1 MRKTVWL
8 LIIVGLILP
17 AAAGAQ
23 QEVTIYDIQYT
34 TDPSG
39 TSPMVGVKVLT
50 YGIVTGVF
58 GNNFFIEER
67 PGGAWHG
74 IYVYRGCNSSPTL
87 SICDSVSVTGIVQEY
102 HDVTEIGCNY
112 YGEVSIIASGVSL
125 PGTTEITIPGMSE
138 EKYEGILAIIRNVY
152 FVESGVFEA
161 GTYHIYDENGD
172 TGIAGV
178 PNTSG
183 IVGAPIPTG
192 KTNVVGNISPYG
204 ILPRVLED
212 VPVKESELS
221 PIEKP
226 IHLSR
231 TLLRQGEPLKVMINE
246 PGNYRISIYNTAGSL
261 IESRDHSLLSSGSIT
276 LDIHTLTS
284 GVYFLRV
291 NATIEKFTVR

>member
-8 LIIVGLILP
+8 LIIVGLVLP
-17 AAAGAQ
+17 ATAGAQ

-50 YGIVTGVF
+50 YGIVTGVI

-102 HDVTEIGCNY
+102 FGVTEIGCDY

-138 EKYEGILAIIRNVY
+138 EKYEEILAIIRNVY
-152 FVESGVFEA
+152 IEESGVFEG
-161 GTYHIYDENGD
+161 GTYLICDENGD
-172 TGIAGV
+172 TGIVGV
-178 PNTSG
+178 LNTSG

-192 KTNVVGNISPYG
+192 KTNVVGNIFPYE

-212 VPVKESELS
+212 VPVKESKLS

-226 IHLSR
+226 VHLSR

-276 LDIHTLTS
+276 LDTHDLTS
-284 GVYFLRV
+284 GAYFLKV
-291 NATIEKFTVR
+291 NATIEKFVVR